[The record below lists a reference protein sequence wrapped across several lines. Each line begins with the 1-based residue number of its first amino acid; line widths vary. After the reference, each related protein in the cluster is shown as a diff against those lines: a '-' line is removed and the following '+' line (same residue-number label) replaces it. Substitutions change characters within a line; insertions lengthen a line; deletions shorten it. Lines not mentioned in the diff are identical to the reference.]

1 MQQSPSPS
9 GRGVGVRGNEVT
21 MVHHHGLRSPL
32 IRPSGTFSRREK
44 EVPSKPRTY
53 YGFQASMLALSI
65 TKRYFTSPF
74 NMRS

>member
-44 EVPSKPRTY
+44 
-53 YGFQASMLALSI
+53 GLSPNSQQDH
-65 TKRYFTSPF
+65 RP
-74 NMRS
+74 